1 MDILLVRKMVSKTRA
16 ENTGEAIP
24 YVSEF
29 ETQVLS
35 ILRKDAED
43 KEKVKELLEKYA
55 TRYSTEAGSG
65 A

>member
-1 MDILLVRKMVSKTRA
+1 MSILPERKTVSKTRA

-29 ETQVLS
+29 ETKVLS

-55 TRYSTEAGSG
+55 TRYSAEAGSG

>member
-1 MDILLVRKMVSKTRA
+1 VSKTHA
-16 ENTGEAIP
+16 EKAGEVIP
-24 YVSEF
+24 YVSEV
-29 ETQVLS
+29 ETQVLG
-35 ILRKDAED
+35 ILRKNSED